1 MRAKHPRSHEPA
13 AETAPERVPNCA
25 NANRRGLGTNFIFI
39 PCCPFCGIEHGH
51 HLFSFRTLDECD
63 LSSCSS
69 NPFAKVDWGCSD
81 DLFGD
86 PLLAYQMYAGLRI
99 ARCRHNTSRIYLL
112 VPGPLPV
119 CFTALGAKD
128 RNSREAVARLSHR
141 GVPTSTEILELRDPG
156 DLYRGDGFP
165 EKR

>member
-13 AETAPERVPNCA
+13 AGPHPSGSPIAQTRIVVGLERY
-25 NANRRGLGTNFIFI
+25 FIFI

-86 PLLAYQMYAGLRI
+86 PLLAYQMYAGLPI
-99 ARCRHNTSRIYLL
+99 ARCRHNTSRIYRL

-156 DLYRGDGFP
+156 DLYHGDGFP